1 MGRIGQEMAARLCA
15 MGTFVIVCA
24 RSEEQMRMAHAAGAH
39 PVPLSRLA
47 AACRQADVIVNT
59 IPAHVLGADALEAI
73 GGIRPSLS
81 WQARR
86 MAWICRKPFVGACRS
101 AWRAVCRG
109 GMRPMDAGGALFD
122 ALARGMAEI
131 EEGEE
136 KADE

>member
-1 MGRIGQEMAARLCA
+1 
-15 MGTFVIVCA
+15 
-24 RSEEQMRMAHAAGAH
+24 MRMAHAAGAH

-73 GGIRPSLS
+73 GRDTPIVELASPPYGMDM
-81 WQARR
+81 QEAVRR
-86 MAWICRKPFVGACRS
+86 GLQ
-101 AWRAVCRG
+101 VCVESGLPGRYA
-109 GMRPMDAGGALFD
+109 PMDAGGALFD

>member
-1 MGRIGQEMAARLCA
+1 
-15 MGTFVIVCA
+15 
-24 RSEEQMRMAHAAGAH
+24 MRMAHAAGAH

-73 GGIRPSLS
+73 GRDTPIVELAS
-81 WQARR
+81 RR

-109 GMRPMDAGGALFD
+109 GMRRWTRAARCLTRWRGAW
-122 ALARGMAEI
+122 RRI